1 MSQWQVDEYINVVG
15 LDQSVKKNV
24 KEKEVSLIKKYFQD
38 RSRKKIKKKK
48 KTNGSFIRHMHL

>member
-24 KEKEVSLIKKYFQD
+24 KEKEVSLIKKYLQD

-48 KTNGSFIRHMHL
+48 RPMGLL